1 MTEQW
6 HASDERHATDGR
18 QTTDG
23 RHATRRGT
31 AGKPTRSP
39 EAVGRG

>member
-1 MTEQW
+1 MTEQG
-6 HASDERHATDGR
+6 HASDER